1 MKDGATILVPYDF
14 SSHSVVALQAAAELA
29 RAVSG
34 RVHLLHVVEEPSVTY
49 PSIATG
55 VVTEGGIPVAVLE
68 QARAAL
74 AEVGAEVKLEH
85 QPVLPTRVVEASS
98 AAVGIVAFA
107 EEIAADL
114 IVMGTHGRT
123 GMGHAFLGSV
133 AERTLRQAPCP
144 VLTLKDDTELDTDP
158 GPADRDAARA
168 RDGNA

>member
-14 SSHSVVALQAAAELA
+14 SSHSVVALQAATELA

-34 RVHLLHVVEEPSVTY
+34 RIQLLHVIEEPSVTY

-55 VVTEGGIPVAVLE
+55 VVTEGGIPVGVFE
-68 QARAAL
+68 HARAAL
-74 AEVGAEVKLEH
+74 EEVGAGVKLEH
-85 QPVLPTRVVEASS
+85 QPVVPTRVVEASS

-107 EEIAADL
+107 AEIAADM

-133 AERTLRQAPCP
+133 AERTLRQAECP
-144 VLTLKDDTELDTDP
+144 VLTLKDGAELENDP
-158 GPADRDAARA
+158 EPAARDATKAGVGSA
-168 RDGNA
+168 

>member
-1 MKDGATILVPYDF
+1 MNEGATILVPYDF
-14 SSHSVVALQAAAELA
+14 SPHSRVALQAAVELA
-29 RAVSG
+29 RATSA
-34 RVHLLHVVEEPSVTY
+34 RIHLLHVVEEPSITY

-74 AEVGAEVKLEH
+74 EEVGAEAKLAH
-85 QPVLPTRVVEASS
+85 QPVLPAKVVEASS
-98 AAVGIVAFA
+98 AAVGIVTFA

-133 AERTLRQAPCP
+133 AERTLRQAQCP
-144 VLTLKDDTELDTDP
+144 VLTLKDDAELGTDP
-158 GPADRDAARA
+158 ETANRDPAKAGV
-168 RDGNA
+168 GNA